1 MVPETG
7 IDHLYNLLISQG
19 IVKTTQIRILK
30 RILIIFCQ
38 ATQPNY
44 ASTVRPV
51 RSLLLLPT
59 LLQKIKFNRLHL
71 LTGCYRFATHDSFV
85 MSRKLDDILVE
96 LPQQKRDKVEARTME
111 LATRKDL
118 RQTAEKT

>member
-1 MVPETG
+1 MYPYY
-7 IDHLYNLLISQG
+7 ILPSH
-19 IVKTTQIRILK
+19 TT
-30 RILIIFCQ
+30 
-38 ATQPNY
+38 TNY
-44 ASTVRPV
+44 ASAVRPV